1 MKPTKPLSRDR
12 DQSPRTEV
20 NRRRLIQLLKRYR
33 RILKRQ
39 LAFLD
44 SRATET
50 VPLLLVRTA
59 AKDAA
64 GAEEASAA
72 PKSARRQPVT
82 LSVKNQDPGEFESNC
97 ASYAGPTAT
106 DAELV
111 STLTPYVSALTE
123 QTGTTD

>member
-59 AKDAA
+59 AKRAKRRLPA
-64 GAEEASAA
+64 MVGARATASPTRVASA
-72 PKSARRQPVT
+72 
-82 LSVKNQDPGEFESNC
+82 
-97 ASYAGPTAT
+97 
-106 DAELV
+106 
-111 STLTPYVSALTE
+111 STKA
-123 QTGTTD
+123 